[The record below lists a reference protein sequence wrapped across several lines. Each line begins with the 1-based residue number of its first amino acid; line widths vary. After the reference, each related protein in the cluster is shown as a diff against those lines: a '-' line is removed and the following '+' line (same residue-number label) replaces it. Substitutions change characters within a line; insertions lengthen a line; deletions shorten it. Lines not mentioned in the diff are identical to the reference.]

1 MIFFFGSC
9 IVGAIVIYYQEK
21 KNGTSHRSNCTVTQ
35 NRYAASTLPTKQKKK
50 KHTGRCDG
58 DCANCPPH
66 YGYRHGRWYYGHSH
80 IEGCVFGGN
89 KGDGGRD

>member
-1 MIFFFGSC
+1 MVGFVIALILVCIAGVIGGIGSSS
-9 IVGAIVIYYQEK
+9 IGVGNK
-21 KNGTSHRSNCTVTQ
+21 
-35 NRYAASTLPTKQKKK
+35 ASSFSSSKK
-50 KHTGRCDG
+50 KHSGRCDG

-80 IEGCVFGGN
+80 TEGCTFGGN

>member
-1 MIFFFGSC
+1 MVGFVIALILMCIAGVIGGIGSSS
-9 IVGAIVIYYQEK
+9 IGVGNK
-21 KNGTSHRSNCTVTQ
+21 
-35 NRYAASTLPTKQKKK
+35 ASSFSSSKK
-50 KHTGRCDG
+50 KHSGRCDG

-80 IEGCVFGGN
+80 TEGCTFGGN